1 MKRNLLITAA
11 AGLAIALSAPSASA
25 ALSASDLVGK
35 KCGVIANGTN
45 IAYPVG
51 QLHKCSD
58 VIAGASSD
66 QIIIKNFLGA
76 FDLPLT
82 VNANGTLSIDLDN
95 TYPCILNGKRY
106 YAQIKKRD
114 LKRRGYPYYHA
125 GYTYVD
131 DTDELFY
138 GECYDLVGGTAT
150 SDPVQTGE
158 STFDYG
164 FTFNNEYYNTVTEQD
179 AVNGF
184 IVKFDDKNFEYFGS
198 FDFCFF
204 DTSCKAVQT
213 YTNGTTLTY
222 DVNVALDLEN
232 NKFQVDNL
240 FNFGIMYENTI
251 DSSVGF
257 GKTDPVPVVGDLNFN
272 NGTLKID
279 ALPVGGTTVC
289 FPDGTHG
296 TADAKQYVEYYG
308 DLIYYN
314 IYGADGYWEF
324 DYNVQLDHHFL
335 TSGYKILNNE
345 GENEYHFEDFPVTG
359 TFGIQGDPTHK
370 KDMDFWVTDGG
381 NTKTYV
387 PITMTLNNP
396 KYFSLYKGGYI
407 EDATSI
413 KIDGL
418 AEITHQAKLNLS
430 SVDIVS
436 DSHSVGVS
444 GTITERSNNQ
454 HVASYDLYVVP
465 GGYKTITDPGFV
477 THETTGHK
485 NGYYIGNIPVTV
497 SRANG
502 TDLEFNLRK
511 ENAGAGL
518 TPYCDPVFYLKAN
531 YNNNIIEPT
540 FHSLTQFEGTITAI
554 ETIEA
559 EEAEPE
565 AVYYNLQGVQVVN
578 PEGGNIYIV
587 RRGAKATKELYR

>member
-11 AGLAIALSAPSASA
+11 AGLAIALSAPSANAISVD
-25 ALSASDLVGK
+25 DLVGK

-58 VIAGASSD
+58 VIAGPSD
-66 QIIIKNFLGA
+66 NQIIIKNFLGA

-82 VNANGTLSIDLDN
+82 VNSDGRLSMNLN
-95 TYPCILNGKRY
+95 STYPCTINGNRY
-106 YAQIKKRD
+106 NTQIKKRQ
-114 LKRRGYPYYHA
+114 LIKRDSRYYHA
-125 GYTYVD
+125 GYAFID
-131 DTDELFY
+131 DTDDDYY
-138 GECYDLVGGTAT
+138 GECYDLVGGTAY
-150 SDPVQTGE
+150 SDPVQEGE
-158 STFDYG
+158 ATFDYG
-164 FTFNNEYYNTVTEQD
+164 FTFNNDN
-179 AVNGF
+179 NGF
-184 IVKFDDKNFEYFGS
+184 IVKYANNKFEYYGS
-198 FDFCFF
+198 FDLCFF
-204 DTSCKAVQT
+204 DTACTAVQT

-232 NKFQVDNL
+232 NKFQIDNL
-240 FNFGIMYENTI
+240 FNYGIMYKNTI
-251 DSSVGF
+251 DMEAEYGI
-257 GKTDPVPVVGDLNFN
+257 TEPVQVVGDLNFN
-272 NGTLKID
+272 NGTLNISM
-279 ALPVGGTTVC
+279 LEVGGTTAYLPV
-289 FPDGTHG
+289 GSHG
-296 TADAKQYVEYYG
+296 TVDYYG
-308 DLIYYN
+308 GIYYHPYPKRGTQY
-314 IYGADGYWEF
+314 YGYGYWEF
-324 DYNVQLDHHFL
+324 DYNTHSDYHYL
-335 TSGYKILNNE
+335 TSDYTIVGDNVYL
-345 GENEYHFEDFPVTG
+345 DDVTG
-359 TFGIQGDPTHK
+359 TFGIQGDPNHVRDK
-370 KDMDFWVTDGG
+370 DFWVTDGG
-381 NTKTYV
+381 KTKTYV

-396 KYFSLYKGGYI
+396 KYFSVYKGGYI

-444 GTITERSNNQ
+444 GTITDRSNNQ

-477 THETTGHK
+477 THETTGHQ
-485 NGYYIGNIPVTV
+485 NGYYVGNIPVTV

-502 TDLEFNLRK
+502 TDIEFSLRK

-518 TPYCDPVFYLKAN
+518 TPDCNPVFYLKAN

-559 EEAEPE
+559 EEAEAE

-578 PEGGNIYIV
+578 PEAGNIYIV

>member
-45 IAYPVG
+45 IAYSVG

-58 VIAGASSD
+58 VIAGESSD
-66 QIIIKNFLGA
+66 QIIIKNFLGS

-82 VNANGTLSIDLDN
+82 VNANGTLSMDMDSS
-95 TYPCILNGKRY
+95 YPFTLNGVRFDAIIKKR
-106 YAQIKKRD
+106 QIKKRSSGID
-114 LKRRGYPYYHA
+114 HA
-125 GYTYVD
+125 GYAYVQGSRVKY
-131 DTDELFY
+131 Y
-138 GECYDLVGGTAT
+138 GECYDLFGGTAY
-150 SDPVQTGE
+150 SDPVQIGDT
-158 STFDYG
+158 TFDYG
-164 FTFNNEYYNTVTEQD
+164 FTFNNGTD
-179 AVNGF
+179 GF
-184 IVKFDDKNFEYFGS
+184 IVKFSDDAYQYFGS

-204 DTSCKAVQT
+204 DTACTAVQT
-213 YTNGTTLTY
+213 YTNGTTRTY

-232 NKFQVDNL
+232 NKFQIDNL
-240 FNFGIMYENTI
+240 FNYGIMYENTI
-251 DSSVGF
+251 DIEAEYGI
-257 GKTDPVPVVGDLNFN
+257 TEPVPVVGNLNFN
-272 NGTLKID
+272 NGTLNIST
-279 ALPVGGTTVC
+279 LEVGGTTAN
-289 FPDGTHG
+289 FPDGSSG
-296 TADAKQYVEYYG
+296 TANGYG
-308 DLIYYN
+308 TINYSATK
-314 IYGADGYWEF
+314 YGSNRYSATGYWEF
-324 DYNVQLDHHFL
+324 DTNVTPDFHHL
-335 TSGYKILNNE
+335 TSDYTISNGYYNFSDL
-345 GENEYHFEDFPVTG
+345 TG
-359 TFGIQGDPTHK
+359 TFGIQGDPKHA

-396 KYFSLYKGGYI
+396 KYFSEYTGSYI

-418 AEITHQAKLNLS
+418 AEITHQAKLNLT

-554 ETIEA
+554 ETIET
-559 EEAEPE
+559 EEPESE

-578 PEGGNIYIV
+578 PEAGNIYIV
-587 RRGAKATKELYR
+587 RRGAKVTKELYR

>member
-1 MKRNLLITAA
+1 MKRNLLITTA

-82 VNANGTLSIDLDN
+82 VNADGTLSMN
-95 TYPCILNGKRY
+95 MNSTYSCYMGGAWYN
-106 YAQIKKRD
+106 AQIQKRQI
-114 LKRRGYPYYHA
+114 KMRNQYAHA
-125 GYTYVD
+125 GWADITDLV
-131 DTDELFY
+131 DTDEYLY
-138 GECYDLVGGTAT
+138 GECFNLYGGTAY
-150 SDPVQTGE
+150 SDPVQEGD
-158 STFDYG
+158 STFDYQ
-164 FTFNNEYYNTVTEQD
+164 FTFNNGED
-179 AVNGF
+179 GF
-184 IVKFDDKNFEYFGS
+184 IVKFADNAFQYFGS
-198 FDFCFF
+198 FDLCFF
-204 DTSCKAVQT
+204 DTACKAVQT

-232 NKFQVDNL
+232 NQFQVDNL
-240 FNFGIMYENTI
+240 FNFGIMYENTF
-251 DSSVGF
+251 DTENGY
-257 GKTDPVPVVGDLNFN
+257 GQTDPVQVIGGLNFN
-272 NGTLKID
+272 NGTLNID
-279 ALPVGGTTVC
+279 ALTVGGTTAC
-289 FPDGTHG
+289 LPDGTHG
-296 TADAKQYVEYYG
+296 TVDFYGYREYSPNIDAWWPNW
-308 DLIYYN
+308 YN
-314 IYGADGYWEF
+314 ATGYWEF
-324 DYNVQLDHHFL
+324 EYNLQSDHHFL
-335 TSGYKILNNE
+335 TSGYTSKINDK
-345 GENEYHFEDFPVTG
+345 GDTEYYFEDYPVTG
-359 TFGIQGDPTHK
+359 TFGIQGDPKHA

-396 KYFSLYKGGYI
+396 KCFSLYKGGYI

-418 AEITHQAKLNLS
+418 AEITHQAKLNLT

-444 GTITERSNNQ
+444 GTIAERSNNQ

-477 THETTGHK
+477 THETTGHQ

-511 ENAGAGL
+511 ENAGVGL
-518 TPYCDPVFYLKAN
+518 TPDCNPVFYLKAN

-578 PEGGNIYIV
+578 PEAGNIYIV